1 MNSSSIVRATRA
13 ALAIAAVSVLTSGC
27 YLMQAAGGQMAV
39 MAKRQP
45 ITRVIANPATK
56 PQVRT
61 QLQTVAAIRDF
72 ASRELLLPDNGSYRQ
87 YADIH
92 RAYVV
97 WNVFAAPEFSL
108 TPRQWCFPIAGCVAY
123 RGYFKEQR
131 ALKFAQTL
139 RAQGLDVATGGVAA
153 YSTLGHFD
161 DPVLN
166 TMLGW
171 SDVQLAS
178 IIFHELTHQL
188 LYVANDSAFNE
199 ALATVVEQEGVQ
211 RWLQSQGRERDLAAY
226 VTQQDRYAQVVA
238 LLIDARARLS
248 RVYAQAL
255 DVQKM
260 RLAKAQEFAAL
271 RTRFDALKSQWKGH
285 APYEAWFAQE
295 LNNAHLASVATY
307 YVCVPG
313 LTREL
318 RTAGNDMARFYVR
331 ARELGKLPFA
341 ARQRLLCGGG

>member
-1 MNSSSIVRATRA
+1 MNSSSIVHATRA
-13 ALAIAAVSVLTSGC
+13 AFAVAAVSVLTSGC
-27 YLMQAAGGQMAV
+27 YLVQAAGGQMAV

-45 ITRVIANPATK
+45 ITQVVANPATDAK
-56 PQVRT
+56 VRR
-61 QLQTVAAIRDF
+61 QLQAVEAIRDY
-72 ASRELLLPDNGSYRQ
+72 ASRELLLPDNGSYRR

-92 RAYVV
+92 RPYVV

-108 TPRQWCFPIAGCVAY
+108 SPRQWCFPIAGCVAY
-123 RGYFKEQR
+123 RGYFKERR
-131 ALKFAQTL
+131 ALRFAQNL

-199 ALATVVEQEGVQ
+199 ALATMVEQEGVQ
-211 RWLQSQGRERDLAAY
+211 RWLQASGRDHDLAVY
-226 VTQQDRYAQVVA
+226 REQQDRYALVVA

-248 RVYAQAL
+248 KLYAQSL
-255 DVQKM
+255 DPVDM
-260 RLAKAQEFAAL
+260 RRRKAQEFTAL
-271 RTRFDALKSQWKGH
+271 RARFDALKSHWNGH
-285 APYEAWFAQE
+285 APYEAWFVQE

-313 LTREL
+313 FTREL
-318 RTAGNDMARFYVR
+318 RAADGDLARFYAR
-331 ARELGKLPFA
+331 ARELAKLPLA
-341 ARQRLLCGGG
+341 DRQRRLCGGG

>member
-1 MNSSSIVRATRA
+1 MDSSSIVRATRA
-13 ALAIAAVSVLTSGC
+13 ALAIAAMSVLTSGC
-27 YLMQAAGGQMAV
+27 YLLQAAGGQMGV

-45 ITRVIANPATK
+45 ITQVIANPLTASK
-56 PQVRT
+56 VRT
-61 QLQTVAAIRDF
+61 QLQTVEAIRDF
-72 ASRELLLPDNGSYRQ
+72 ASRDLLLPDNGSYRQ

-97 WNVFAAPEFSL
+97 WNVVAAPEFSL
-108 TPRQWCFPIAGCVAY
+108 SPRQWCFPIAGCVAY
-123 RGYFKEQR
+123 RGYFKEKR
-131 ALKFAQTL
+131 ALRFAQTL
-139 RAQGLDVATGGVAA
+139 RDHGLEVATGGVAA

-178 IIFHELTHQL
+178 IVFHELTHQL

-199 ALATVVEQEGVQ
+199 ALATTLEQEGVQ
-211 RWLQSQGRERDLAAY
+211 RWLRSLGRERDLAAY
-226 VTQQDRYAQVVA
+226 LEQQDRYTQVVA
-238 LLIDARARLS
+238 LLIEARTRLN
-248 RVYAQAL
+248 RVYAQSL
-255 DVQKM
+255 DREEM
-260 RLAKAQEFAAL
+260 RRLKAQEFAAL
-271 RTRFDALKSQWKGH
+271 RARFEALKSHWKGH

-313 LTREL
+313 FTREL
-318 RTAGNDMARFYVR
+318 HAVHGDLPRFYAR

-341 ARQRLLCGGG
+341 ERQRLLCGGG

>member
-1 MNSSSIVRATRA
+1 M
-13 ALAIAAVSVLTSGC
+13 AIAGVSMLTSGC
-27 YLMQAAGGQMAV
+27 YLLQAAGGQMAV

-45 ITRVIANPATK
+45 ITRVIANPATAV
-56 PQVRT
+56 PVRT
-61 QLQTVAAIRDF
+61 QLQTVEAIRDF

-108 TPRQWCFPIAGCVAY
+108 SPRQWCFPIAGCVAY
-123 RGYFKEQR
+123 RGYFKEKR
-131 ALKFAQTL
+131 ALRFAQAL

-199 ALATVVEQEGVQ
+199 ALATMVEQEGVQ
-211 RWLQSQGRERDLAAY
+211 RWLQSQGRERDLAVY
-226 VTQQDRYAQVVA
+226 REQQDRYAQVVA
-238 LLIDARARLS
+238 LLIDARSRLT

-255 DVQKM
+255 EPAEM
-260 RLAKAQEFAAL
+260 RRVKVQEFAAL
-271 RTRFDALKSQWKGH
+271 RARFEALKSNWKGH

-313 LTREL
+313 FTREL
-318 RTAGNDMARFYVR
+318 RAAGGDLARFYAS
-331 ARELGKLPFA
+331 ARELGKRPFA
-341 ARQRLLCGGG
+341 QRQRLLCSGG

>member
-1 MNSSSIVRATRA
+1 MNSSSIVRAART
-13 ALAIAAVSVLTSGC
+13 ALTLAAVAVLTSGC
-27 YLMQAAGGQMAV
+27 YLLQAAGGQMAV
-39 MAKRQP
+39 MSKRAP
-45 ITRVIANPATK
+45 ITRVIADPATK
-56 PQVRT
+56 NAVRT

-72 ASRELLLPDNGSYRQ
+72 ASHELLLPDNGSYRQ

-92 RAYVV
+92 RPYVV
-97 WNVFAAPEFSL
+97 WNVVAAPEFSL
-108 TPRQWCFPIAGCVAY
+108 SPRQWCFPIAGCVAY
-123 RGYFKEQR
+123 RGYFQEKR

-161 DPVLN
+161 DPVLS

-199 ALATVVEQEGVQ
+199 ALATTLEMEGVR
-211 RWLQSQGRERDLAAY
+211 RWLRSQGRDQDLATY
-226 VTQQDRYAQVVA
+226 LTQQDRYAQVVA
-238 LLIDARARLS
+238 LLIDARVRLKA
-248 RVYAQAL
+248 VYAQPLNPQA
-255 DVQKM
+255 M
-260 RLAKAQEFAAL
+260 RAAKAQEFAAL
-271 RTRFDALKSQWKGH
+271 RARFEALKSPWKGP
-285 APYEAWFAQE
+285 APYEAWFAQS

-307 YVCVPG
+307 SVCVPG

-318 RTAGNDMARFYVR
+318 HALGDDLARFYAR
-331 ARELGKLPFA
+331 ARELGKLPVA
-341 ARQRLLCGGG
+341 ERQRRLCGGG